1 MQYAQR
7 FCSTPGYRDG
17 LFWNEAEGEPSS
29 PLGPLFVAASEEGY
43 TPGEICMISPAPY
56 HGYHYK
62 ILAAQ
67 GPDAP
72 GGAYNYVINGH
83 MVAGFAIVAWPA
95 EYAVSGIMTFI
106 VNQNGIV
113 YEKNLGPKTEEAIMA
128 MKEYDPDP
136 EWSRA
141 Q

>member
-95 EYAVSGIMTFI
+95 EYAVS
-106 VNQNGIV
+106 
-113 YEKNLGPKTEEAIMA
+113 
-128 MKEYDPDP
+128 PDSLVAADRQG
-136 EWSRA
+136 SRVDEGDA
-141 Q
+141 GVFAVTCLQICR